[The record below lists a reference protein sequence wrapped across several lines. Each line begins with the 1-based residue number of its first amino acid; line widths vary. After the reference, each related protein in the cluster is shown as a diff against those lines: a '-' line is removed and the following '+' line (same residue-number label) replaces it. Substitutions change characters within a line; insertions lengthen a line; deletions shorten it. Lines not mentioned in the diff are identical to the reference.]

1 MRSNYVK
8 ESEAQAVR
16 DEEHL
21 KLLRI
26 GYLVA
31 GGADALFALFPLI
44 YVGIGLILAISGA
57 GSSGRAGEP
66 SPAVFG
72 LLFVII
78 GLVASFIFAVQ
89 GALKLAAARAIGQ
102 RQSRTM
108 CLIAAALSCVQLPWG
123 TFLGVMTFMVLSR
136 PSVKDRFDA
145 TASPGQLSAP
155 PERAAASLFDEEDA
169 RVR

>member
-1 MRSNYVK
+1 MK

-102 RQSRTM
+102 RQSRPM
-108 CLIAAALSCVQLPWG
+108 CLIAAALSCVPLPGG
-123 TFLGVMTFMVLSR
+123 TFLCVVKFLFLGR
-136 PSVKDRFDA
+136 ASVRDRCDA